1 MPDLKGIENVQLV
14 IAFIVPGLII
24 NYVRTRFT
32 NGRMEKL
39 SDGVL
44 GYLSLTVVYYGLA
57 LPLLGYVINLPAGL
71 ARNFC
76 WWALILIGPALF
88 GMLLGIGVQHGW
100 LRWLAHRLGL
110 RPIHSVPVA
119 WDWRFGACRGS
130 CFVLVTL
137 ANGDT
142 VAGIF
147 GPGSF
152 ASSDPA
158 ERDIYLEELWD
169 VPDDGGAWTRRD
181 NRQGILLPAK
191 EIRHVQFWS

>member
-1 MPDLKGIENVQLV
+1 MPDLKGLENVQLV

-24 NYVRTRFT
+24 SYVRARFV
-32 NGRMEKL
+32 NGRMDKP
-39 SDGVL
+39 SDAVL
-44 GYLSLTVVYYGLA
+44 TYLSLAVVYYGLA
-57 LPLLGYVINLPAGL
+57 LPLLYYIVDLPTGLLRNL
-71 ARNFC
+71 C
-76 WWALILIGPALF
+76 WWALIAVGPAFF
-88 GMLLGIGVQHGW
+88 GLLLGIGTQRGW
-100 LRWLAHRLGL
+100 IRGLAHKLGL
-110 RPIHSVPVA
+110 QPIHTVPVA

-147 GPGSF
+147 GTGSF

-169 VPDDGGAWTRRD
+169 IPDDGGAWTPRN